1 MIDQDAFETRIAALE
16 ELLRAKLS
24 VRGRDLSAKLR
35 HAGRRLPKRMQRAGA
50 VLTQAQAQAGHP
62 KFWRQVDG
70 AAVDR
75 AFDELTAHLDQIDP
89 VARRKDRALRM
100 TGGAVFNLLLVVALT
115 VLVLRWQGLI

>member
-75 AFDELTAHLDQIDP
+75 AFDELTAHLREIDP
-89 VARRKDRALRM
+89 AARRKDAALRM
-100 TGGAVFNLLLVVALT
+100 AGGAVFKLLLIVALT